1 MNKELV
7 FKKEM
12 RAFDINVDDIKP
24 DEHIFGAIE
33 EAIIKMRNECLID
46 RLEVVLNNNLIDIKD
61 KITDNRTI
69 LGCRFSY
76 ADLSKDVSF
85 IVRQDNEPTY
95 EQLQKENKQLQEE
108 LEWTIGIVEHN
119 RIISGKNKEIHQL
132 KEKLDCDLQWAF
144 KYEKQVDN
152 WNKLKEY
159 IKQEPTLYFYNDKLP
174 FEVIIA
180 KIINKM
186 QELQGSNSNE

>member
-95 EQLQKENKQLQEE
+95 EQLQKENKQL
-108 LEWTIGIVEHN
+108 
-119 RIISGKNKEIHQL
+119 K
-132 KEKLDCDLQWAF
+132 
-144 KYEKQVDN
+144 DN
-152 WNKLKEY
+152 WNELKEY
-159 IKQEPTLYFYNDKLP
+159 ISKTKLNE
-174 FEVIIA
+174 FEKSYGKRYGKTFTQAEVIICNM
-180 KIINKM
+180 ILDKM
-186 QELQGSNSNE
+186 QELQGSDSNE

>member
-33 EAIIKMRNECLID
+33 EVIIKMRNECLID

-69 LGCRFSY
+69 LGCRLSY

-95 EQLQKENKQLQEE
+95 EQLQKENKRQ
-108 LEWTIGIVEHN
+108 
-119 RIISGKNKEIHQL
+119 K
-132 KEKLDCDLQWAF
+132 
-144 KYEKQVDN
+144 
-152 WNKLKEY
+152 
-159 IKQEPTLYFYNDKLP
+159 
-174 FEVIIA
+174 EVINNFLDIVDKSKMLLNNPDLLDLYL
-180 KIINKM
+180 KIK
-186 QELQGSNSNE
+186 EVK

>member
-61 KITDNRTI
+61 KITVNRTI
-69 LGCRFSY
+69 LGCRLSY

-95 EQLQKENKQLQEE
+95 EQLQQQCKKQKEAINKAIEFSNKNWGTWCSNHLEYMTELQN
-108 LEWTIGIVEHN
+108 I
-119 RIISGKNKEIHQL
+119 L
-132 KEKLDCDLQWAF
+132 KE
-144 KYEKQVDN
+144 VD
-152 WNKLKEY
+152 
-159 IKQEPTLYFYNDKLP
+159 
-174 FEVIIA
+174 
-180 KIINKM
+180 
-186 QELQGSNSNE
+186 

>member
-69 LGCRFSY
+69 LGCRLSY

-95 EQLQKENKQLQEE
+95 EQLQQQCKKQ
-108 LEWTIGIVEHN
+108 
-119 RIISGKNKEIHQL
+119 K
-132 KEKLDCDLQWAF
+132 
-144 KYEKQVDN
+144 
-152 WNKLKEY
+152 
-159 IKQEPTLYFYNDKLP
+159 
-174 FEVIIA
+174 EVID
-180 KIINKM
+180 KINHILNNQINYREFVDIVNAIEDVVK
-186 QELQGSNSNE
+186 EVE

>member
-33 EAIIKMRNECLID
+33 EAIIKIRNECLID

-69 LGCRFSY
+69 LGCRLSY

-95 EQLQKENKQLQEE
+95 EQLQQQNKKQKEVIDKAIELLGNYKHYSTPDEKQNSENEDLVNNAFD
-108 LEWTIGIVEHN
+108 I
-119 RIISGKNKEIHQL
+119 L
-132 KEKLDCDLQWAF
+132 KEVK
-144 KYEKQVDN
+144 
-152 WNKLKEY
+152 
-159 IKQEPTLYFYNDKLP
+159 
-174 FEVIIA
+174 
-180 KIINKM
+180 
-186 QELQGSNSNE
+186 

>member
-61 KITDNRTI
+61 KITVNRTI
-69 LGCRFSY
+69 LGCRISY

-95 EQLQKENKQLQEE
+95 EQLQKENKQL
-108 LEWTIGIVEHN
+108 
-119 RIISGKNKEIHQL
+119 K
-132 KEKLDCDLQWAF
+132 
-144 KYEKQVDN
+144 DN
-152 WNKLKEY
+152 WNELKENLINDINY
-159 IKQEPTLYFYNDKLP
+159 WQEQEKEWAKLGFIKFGGEANS
-174 FEVIIA
+174 
-180 KIINKM
+180 KIIFKKVLDKM
-186 QELQGSNSNE
+186 QELQGSDNK

>member
-46 RLEVVLNNNLIDIKD
+46 RLEVVLNNNIIDIKD

-69 LGCRFSY
+69 LGCRLSY
-76 ADLSKDVSF
+76 ADLSKDISF

-95 EQLQKENKQLQEE
+95 EQLQKENKRQKEAINNFLD
-108 LEWTIGIVEHN
+108 IVDKSKMLLN
-119 RIISGKNKEIHQL
+119 NPDLLDLYLKIKEVS
-132 KEKLDCDLQWAF
+132 E
-144 KYEKQVDN
+144 
-152 WNKLKEY
+152 
-159 IKQEPTLYFYNDKLP
+159 
-174 FEVIIA
+174 
-180 KIINKM
+180 
-186 QELQGSNSNE
+186 